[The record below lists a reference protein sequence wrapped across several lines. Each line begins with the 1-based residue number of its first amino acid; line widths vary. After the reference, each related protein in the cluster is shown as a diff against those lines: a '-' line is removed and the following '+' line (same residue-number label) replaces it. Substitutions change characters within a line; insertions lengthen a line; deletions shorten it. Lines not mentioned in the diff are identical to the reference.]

1 MGHLLVGR
9 VGEEHDDPCGGG
21 EDAQEEEVV
30 AVLEQKGEDPDDQAH
45 PDVGQRSVTPQAGK
59 YHRRLPRVEILDRQR
74 FVGSLKEVESHRHDK
89 GGHQQPRIG
98 GKESRK
104 GGADAEEDHR
114 PSRQAVFL
122 HQEEYVKGGEGEEAG
137 DFPDGLGH
145 PDLKAV
151 DAHHLFGIV
160 GVKGRPPLQSGAGA
174 DHQDHE
180 IAVHRVTLQLFHSVE
195 IRVPK
200 VAFIPIR
207 SNRAD
212 FSYLR
217 LFITNRTL
225 TMREKQKLAEV
236 LGLGYIIIFVVAN
249 IIGSGV
255 YKKIAPMAAELPS
268 PLWILLAWLAGGLI
282 TLMGALSNAEVAGL
296 LAGTGGDFVYLR
308 KIYNRF
314 FSFLYGWSLFTVI
327 QTATISSLAYVFT
340 QSLHNLL
347 PIPEV
352 LPSLADFSLGGIFYP
367 FRDSGIKLVSIG
379 LIMGLSFLNIS
390 GLKSGAL
397 TSKVIL
403 FLVAAGLSGIV
414 ISGLASHP
422 VPSGEIFNPGQLR
435 GGTVT
440 VPAFFTA
447 MLAAFW
453 AYQGWVSVGYIG
465 GELKNARRN
474 IPRGIVT
481 GVFIV
486 IAVYLLVNYTY
497 LSLLTIPELQAVN
510 VAGNR
515 IAAVEAVRTFG
526 GHTGVI
532 LISVLILVTT
542 LGCTN
547 ASILTGA
554 RPYYAMAREG
564 LFPRAIGHLNKAG
577 VPGNSLLWQGIWA
590 SVLVLTGTFDQLTD
604 MIIFA
609 VFIFYGATTLGV
621 FILRRRMPDAH
632 RPYKVW
638 GYPVVPALYI
648 LFCIGLVVNTLVT
661 RPREAAIG
669 IVLILAGIPFYFLMK
684 RSATP

>member
-1 MGHLLVGR
+1 
-9 VGEEHDDPCGGG
+9 
-21 EDAQEEEVV
+21 
-30 AVLEQKGEDPDDQAH
+30 
-45 PDVGQRSVTPQAGK
+45 
-59 YHRRLPRVEILDRQR
+59 
-74 FVGSLKEVESHRHDK
+74 
-89 GGHQQPRIG
+89 
-98 GKESRK
+98 
-104 GGADAEEDHR
+104 
-114 PSRQAVFL
+114 
-122 HQEEYVKGGEGEEAG
+122 
-137 DFPDGLGH
+137 
-145 PDLKAV
+145 
-151 DAHHLFGIV
+151 
-160 GVKGRPPLQSGAGA
+160 
-174 DHQDHE
+174 
-180 IAVHRVTLQLFHSVE
+180 
-195 IRVPK
+195 
-200 VAFIPIR
+200 
-207 SNRAD
+207 
-212 FSYLR
+212 
-217 LFITNRTL
+217 
-225 TMREKQKLAEV
+225 MREQRKLV
-236 LGLGYIIIFVVAN
+236 RTLGLGYIIIFVVAN

-352 LPSLADFSLGGIFYP
+352 LPTLADLSLGGIFYP
-367 FRDSGIKLVSIG
+367 FRDFGIKLASIG
-379 LIMGLSFLNIS
+379 LIMGLTFLNIS

-403 FLVAAGLSGIV
+403 FLVAVGLTGIV
-414 ISGLASHP
+414 ISGWISHP
-422 VPSGEIFNPGQLR
+422 VPSGEIFDQSQLR

-510 VAGNR
+510 EAGNQ
-515 IAAVEAVRTFG
+515 IAAVEAVRVFG
-526 GHTGVI
+526 GHTGI
-532 LISVLILVTT
+532 LLISVLILVTT

-564 LFPRAIGHLNKAG
+564 LFPRAIGRLNRAG

-632 RPYKVW
+632 RPYRVW

-648 LFCIGLVVNTLVT
+648 LFCIALFFNTIVT

-669 IVLILAGIPFYFLMK
+669 IVLILAGIPVYLLLSRK
-684 RSATP
+684 EARHQA